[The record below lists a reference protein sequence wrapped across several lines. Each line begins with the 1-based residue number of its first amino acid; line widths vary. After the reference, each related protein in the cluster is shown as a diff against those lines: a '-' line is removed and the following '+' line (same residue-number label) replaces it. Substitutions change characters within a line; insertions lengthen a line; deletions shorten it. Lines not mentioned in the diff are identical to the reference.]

1 MKNKKILIIALILI
15 IVIVGGV
22 IIKIQIPKIQLN
34 KSIKYL
40 KNGDYKEAYL
50 YINEKNNK
58 ENKIIIEEL
67 ISEIFCNRAG
77 AGIKKVEEILQK
89 STAVIQKVD
98 INNIDYTLDDD
109 INIYTEALDT
119 YINLENEISRNMIAE
134 ELRECYDS
142 YFDIMKY
149 TKENFFNV
157 LDHINDDEFIN
168 QMSNFSTEMQKDAND
183 FFSYADNH
191 KFKAKTQ
198 DIYQEIEKY
207 IIK

>member
-1 MKNKKILIIALILI
+1 
-15 IVIVGGV
+15 
-22 IIKIQIPKIQLN
+22 
-34 KSIKYL
+34 
-40 KNGDYKEAYL
+40 
-50 YINEKNNK
+50 
-58 ENKIIIEEL
+58 
-67 ISEIFCNRAG
+67 
-77 AGIKKVEEILQK
+77 
-89 STAVIQKVD
+89 
-98 INNIDYTLDDD
+98 
-109 INIYTEALDT
+109 
-119 YINLENEISRNMIAE
+119 MIH
-134 ELRECYDS
+134 
-142 YFDIMKY
+142 IMKY